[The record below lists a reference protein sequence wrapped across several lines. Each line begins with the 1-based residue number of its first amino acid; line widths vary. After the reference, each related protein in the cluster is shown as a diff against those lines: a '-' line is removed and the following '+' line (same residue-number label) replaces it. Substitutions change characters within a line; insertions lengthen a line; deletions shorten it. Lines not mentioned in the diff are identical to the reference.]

1 MDNVDALVSIVTLV
15 IITGAVI
22 FGLRSLRV
30 IHQNV
35 NSNLDAIRAENS
47 NLNEEVR
54 KLLGREHDLETLQAA
69 TQKRAELAEKAAEE
83 EKN

>member
-69 TQKRAELAEKAAEE
+69 TQKRAELAEKVAEE